1 MDSVTLRVLKC
12 KQGLRLMSDQ
22 KKKIQFSEMVNYES
36 VKNLYELNNENHN
49 LSIESSMMLE
59 EFRNTNENQGLLSE
73 DFLKLVRLDST
84 IY

>member
-1 MDSVTLRVLKC
+1 
-12 KQGLRLMSDQ
+12 MSDQ

-36 VKNLYELNNENHN
+36 VKNLCELNNENYN
-49 LSIESSMMLE
+49 LSIESNMMLE

-73 DFLKLVRLDST
+73 DFLKLVKLDST

>member
-1 MDSVTLRVLKC
+1 M
-12 KQGLRLMSDQ
+12 GDQ

-59 EFRNTNENQGLLSE
+59 EFRNTNENQGLLKSLNE
-73 DFLKLVRLDST
+73 SSLTLLAPTVGLLTTRLYFLT
-84 IY
+84 

>member
-1 MDSVTLRVLKC
+1 
-12 KQGLRLMSDQ
+12 MSNQ
-22 KKKIQFSEMVNYES
+22 KKKIQFSEMVNYEN
-36 VKNLYELNNENHN
+36 VKNLYALSNENHN

>member
-1 MDSVTLRVLKC
+1 M
-12 KQGLRLMSDQ
+12 GDQ
-22 KKKIQFSEMVNYES
+22 KKKIQFSEMVNCES

>member
-1 MDSVTLRVLKC
+1 
-12 KQGLRLMSDQ
+12 MSDQ

>member
-1 MDSVTLRVLKC
+1 M
-12 KQGLRLMSDQ
+12 GDQ

-36 VKNLYELNNENHN
+36 VKNLYELNIENHN

>member
-1 MDSVTLRVLKC
+1 
-12 KQGLRLMSDQ
+12 MSNQ
-22 KKKIQFSEMVNYES
+22 KKKIQFSEMVNYGN

>member
-1 MDSVTLRVLKC
+1 M
-12 KQGLRLMSDQ
+12 MSNQ
-22 KKKIQFSEMVNYES
+22 KKKIQFSEMLNYGN

>member
-1 MDSVTLRVLKC
+1 M
-12 KQGLRLMSDQ
+12 MSNQ
-22 KKKIQFSEMVNYES
+22 KKKIQFSEMVNYGN

>member
-1 MDSVTLRVLKC
+1 M
-12 KQGLRLMSDQ
+12 GDQ

>member
-1 MDSVTLRVLKC
+1 M
-12 KQGLRLMSDQ
+12 MSNQ
-22 KKKIQFSEMVNYES
+22 KKKIQFSEMVNYGN

-73 DFLKLVRLDST
+73 DFLKLERLDST

>member
-1 MDSVTLRVLKC
+1 
-12 KQGLRLMSDQ
+12 MSNQ
-22 KKKIQFSEMVNYES
+22 KKKIQFSEMVNYEN
-36 VKNLYELNNENHN
+36 VKNLYALSNENHN

-73 DFLKLVRLDST
+73 DFLKLERLDST

>member
-1 MDSVTLRVLKC
+1 
-12 KQGLRLMSDQ
+12 MSDQ
-22 KKKIQFSEMVNYES
+22 KKKIQFSEMVNYEN
-36 VKNLYELNNENHN
+36 VKNLYELSNENHN

>member
-1 MDSVTLRVLKC
+1 M
-12 KQGLRLMSDQ
+12 GDQ

-49 LSIESSMMLE
+49 LSVESNIMLE
-59 EFRNTNENQGLLSE
+59 EFRNINENRGLLSE
-73 DFLKLVRLDST
+73 DFLKLVRLDGT